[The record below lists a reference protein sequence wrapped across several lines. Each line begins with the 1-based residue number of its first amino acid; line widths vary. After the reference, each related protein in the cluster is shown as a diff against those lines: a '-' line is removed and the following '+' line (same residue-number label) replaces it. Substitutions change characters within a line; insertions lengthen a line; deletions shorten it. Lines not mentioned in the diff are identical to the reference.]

1 MKKTLYTSTV
11 LVGVFSFALVAAPV
25 FAQTATTAAPVSS
38 TAQTHADTAID
49 SRISDLTTLGGRV
62 AQMVHITDAE
72 KAAIAANIQTE
83 VGNLTTLKGKID
95 SETGSA
101 LKADAKTITT
111 GFRIYMLVA
120 PQTRILAAS
129 DRGLNIA
136 SMFSQLSVK
145 LQTRITAAQ
154 NAGSDV
160 TALQTALADLNAKV
174 ADANTQAQAA
184 VTGTAD
190 LAPDQG
196 DKTVMQSN
204 DAALTAARAAIKT
217 VTADLKAADQDA
229 KTIVSGLKS
238 LNTTPASSSGTTQ

>member
-1 MKKTLYTSTV
+1 MKKTIYTNSILLGALGLV
-11 LVGVFSFALVAAPV
+11 LVAVPV
-25 FAQTATTAAPVSS
+25 FAQTTTTATAGVN

-62 AQMVHITDAE
+62 AQMVHLTDAE
-72 KAAIAANIQTE
+72 KASIAANIQTE

-95 SETGSA
+95 TETGSA
-101 LKADAKTITT
+101 LKSDAKSITT

-136 SMFSQLSVK
+136 SMLSELSVK

-154 NAGSDV
+154 NAGKDV
-160 TALQTALADLNAKV
+160 TALQTALTDLNAKV

-184 VTGTAD
+184 VTGTAN
-190 LAPDQG
+190 LVPDQG

-204 DAALTAARAAIKT
+204 DTALKAARATIKT

-229 KTIVSGLKS
+229 KTIVLGLKA
-238 LNTTPASSSGTTQ
+238 LNTTTTSTQ